1 MKKMKMNELNEEM
14 DINDAKISVVNL
26 GLVEMMGDKINNEYK
41 L

>member
-1 MKKMKMNELNEEM
+1 MKMNELNEEM